1 MSRDIAVGMEEDD
14 SGWLAPLLDSPSR
27 FFSSTVQTGRELKT
41 RLQSWITSSFDE
53 NGQKNSD
60 RDPRNGSNARRPC
73 ACLISR
79 RRTLDRCRSS
89 RVGQR
94 RNERS
99 PGERLR
105 GAETTARNQ
114 QRNDATRSGQLRC
127 QSGEYSEA
135 QADRSDRGRE
145 EIE

>member
-1 MSRDIAVGMEEDD
+1 MSRDIAVGMEDD

-53 NGQKNSD
+53 NGQKQRQRS
-60 RDPRNGSNARRPC
+60 RNGSNARRPC

-99 PGERLR
+99 AGERLR

-127 QSGEYSEA
+127 QSGQYSEA
-135 QADRSDRGRE
+135 QADRSDRGE
-145 EIE
+145 GGE